1 MKKTFH
7 TSNYF
12 SIRYNKTKKGI
23 TTTINMEDIYLHL
36 EASLKKNYD
45 SDYKLRLTI
54 NNDDIDGTMKI
65 ISEDILNWCNN
76 IDIIFKTKIYIDFK
90 NIDWK
95 NNFNFKQIIILNSY
109 RSTIIFNVGKSDY
122 LESFVKAFVEV
133 YNYYVDAYKNYKE

>member
-36 EASLKKNYD
+36 ESTLKKNFD
-45 SDYKLRLTI
+45 SDYNLRIAI
-54 NNDDIDGTMKI
+54 NNDDVNKTMKL

-90 NIDWK
+90 NIDWE
-95 NNFNFKQIIILNSY
+95 NNFNFKQVILLNNY
-109 RSTIIFNVGKSDY
+109 RNTIIFNVDKSDY

>member
-45 SDYKLRLTI
+45 PDYELRLTI

>member
-36 EASLKKNYD
+36 EASLKKNFD
-45 SDYKLRLTI
+45 SDYNLRIAI
-54 NNDDIDGTMKI
+54 NNDDVNKTMKL

>member
-36 EASLKKNYD
+36 EASLKKNFD
-45 SDYKLRLTI
+45 SDYNLRIAI
-54 NNDDIDGTMKI
+54 NNDDVNKTMKI

>member
-36 EASLKKNYD
+36 ESTLKKNFD
-45 SDYKLRLTI
+45 SDYNLRIAI
-54 NNDDIDGTMKI
+54 NNDDVNKTMKL

-90 NIDWK
+90 NIDWE
-95 NNFNFKQIIILNSY
+95 NNFNFKQVILLNNY
-109 RSTIIFNVGKSDY
+109 RNTIIFNVGKSDY